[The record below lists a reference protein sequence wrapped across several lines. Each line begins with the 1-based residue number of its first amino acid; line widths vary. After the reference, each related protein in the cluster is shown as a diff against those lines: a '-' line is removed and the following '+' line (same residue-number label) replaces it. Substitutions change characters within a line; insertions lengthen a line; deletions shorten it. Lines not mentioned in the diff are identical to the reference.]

1 MVIKGKIKPS
11 YMDKINLNDL
21 KKNLHNLIKQKAFFK
36 EKITLASG
44 KASDYYID
52 ARLVTLMPE
61 GSYLVAS
68 IILEMIKDDG
78 FKAIGGPTIGA
89 DPIVGAIASLGYLN
103 KKPINTFIVRKQPK
117 EHGKRRQ
124 IEGPEIKP
132 GSKAI
137 LIDDVATTGGSLVDA
152 VKLLAKDNIEVIK
165 AVVIVDRQE
174 GAKENLAKVNCPLVS
189 IFTAKDFLN

>member
-1 MVIKGKIKPS
+1 
-11 YMDKINLNDL
+11 MDRINSNEL
-21 KKNLHNLIKQKAFFK
+21 KKSLHSLIKQKAFFK

-44 KASDYYID
+44 KQSDYYID
-52 ARLVTLMPE
+52 ARLVTLTSE

-68 IILEMIKDDG
+68 IILEMIKDDD
-78 FKAIGGPTIGA
+78 FEAIGGPTIGA
-89 DPIVGAIASLGYLN
+89 DPILGAIAALRYLN

-124 IEGPEIKP
+124 IEGPEIRL
-132 GSKAI
+132 GSKVI

-152 VKLLAKDNIEVIK
+152 VKLLTQDNIEVLK

-189 IFTAKDFLN
+189 IFSAKDFLS

>member
-1 MVIKGKIKPS
+1 
-11 YMDKINLNDL
+11 MDKINLNDL
-21 KKNLHNLIKQKAFFK
+21 KKSLHNLIKQKAFFK

-44 KASDYYID
+44 KTSDYYID
-52 ARLVTLMPE
+52 ARLITLTSE

-68 IILEMIKDDG
+68 IILEMIKDDN
-78 FKAIGGPTIGA
+78 FQAIGGPTIGA
-89 DPIVGAIASLGYLN
+89 DPIMGAIASLGYLN

-132 GSKAI
+132 GSKVI

-174 GAKENLAKVNCPLVS
+174 GAKENLSKVNCPLVS
-189 IFTAKDFLN
+189 IFTAQDFLS